1 MSATRTFVMVLTVVL
16 LAAVPATAQFVAPG
30 GVVPVVANNAGQEG
44 TYWRS
49 DVNVLNVSGED
60 TRIQMQLFPNTGPG
74 GGAYEPRTSD
84 PIDIPAGQQRAF
96 TNVVQSVFG
105 MPETYGTLWIY
116 SLDGKPLVITSRTY
130 TPGGGGTYGQDVNSV
145 LVAANAWIAGVE
157 HDSLYRT
164 NVGIFWPWS
173 QSTQFTVEVF
183 DATGQ
188 QVGSGTV
195 TFVDAGLQQLSLDT
209 FGVSGLVSG
218 WVKISA
224 SDAMS
229 VWYAYGSTVDQKTG
243 DAVYRVAQGHQLQ

>member
-1 MSATRTFVMVLTVVL
+1 MFRSVIVTLALLLVATPGL
-16 LAAVPATAQFVAPG
+16 AQFVAPG
-30 GVVPVVANNAGQEG
+30 GVVPVVANNAGEND

-60 TRIQMQLFPNTGPG
+60 TTIQMQLFPNTGPG
-74 GGAYEPRTSD
+74 GAAFEPQLSD

-96 TNVVQSVFG
+96 TNVVQSIFA

-164 NVGIFWPWS
+164 NVGIFWPWD
-173 QSTQFTVEVF
+173 QATQFTVEVF
-183 DATGQ
+183 NSAGEK
-188 QVGSGTV
+188 VGGGTMV
-195 TFVDAGLQQLSLDT
+195 FVDAGLQQLSLDT
-209 FGVSGLVSG
+209 FGVSDLVSG
-218 WVKISA
+218 WVKITA
-224 SDAMS
+224 SNAQS
-229 VWYAYGSTVDQKTG
+229 LWYAYGSTVDETTG
-243 DAVYRVAQGHQLQ
+243 DAVYRVAQGHQPQ